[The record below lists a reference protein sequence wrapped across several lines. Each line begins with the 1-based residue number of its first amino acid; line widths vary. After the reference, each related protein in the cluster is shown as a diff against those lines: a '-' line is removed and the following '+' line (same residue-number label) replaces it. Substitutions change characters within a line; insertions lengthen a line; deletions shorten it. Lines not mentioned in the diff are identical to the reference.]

1 MNIQGSISA
10 NNFIQLP
17 HPHSLQ
23 KSLNLTGRF
32 IYLQVKSTSGA
43 PFSLHFDFGLADRG
57 HGLRLSVSNLF
68 KSFNQSNG
76 FVIQVPLD
84 LRLDRWSI
92 VCLDLLELMTRSQL
106 FPPTYSLEGAH

>member
-32 IYLQVKSTSGA
+32 IYL
-43 PFSLHFDFGLADRG
+43 
-57 HGLRLSVSNLF
+57 
-68 KSFNQSNG
+68 
-76 FVIQVPLD
+76 
-84 LRLDRWSI
+84 
-92 VCLDLLELMTRSQL
+92 
-106 FPPTYSLEGAH
+106 